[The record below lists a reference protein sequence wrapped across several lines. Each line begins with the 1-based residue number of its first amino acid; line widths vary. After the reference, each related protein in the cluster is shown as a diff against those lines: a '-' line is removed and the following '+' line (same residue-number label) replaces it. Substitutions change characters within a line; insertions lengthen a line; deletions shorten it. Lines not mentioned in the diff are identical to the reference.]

1 MNKIKIEKE
10 ILQII
15 GKILKISYIKIK
27 LKNKSKDFKNWDS
40 INNLKIFLEIE
51 KKFKIQI
58 DEIFFFKDLNIS
70 SIIKIVEKEVKLN
83 KK

>member
-1 MNKIKIEKE
+1 MNKINIEKE
-10 ILQII
+10 IFKII
-15 GKILKISYIKIK
+15 GKILKISHNKIKQSSK
-27 LKNKSKDFKNWDS
+27 LKNINNWDS

-58 DEIFFFKDLNIS
+58 DENFFFKELNIS
-70 SIIKIVEKEVKLN
+70 SIIKIAKKEIKLN

>member
-1 MNKIKIEKE
+1 MNKIKIELE

-15 GKILKISYIKIK
+15 GKILKVSYLKIK
-27 LKNKSKDFKNWDS
+27 LKNKLNDIKNWDS

-58 DEIFFFKDLNIS
+58 DENYFFKELTIS
-70 SIIKIVEKEVKLN
+70 SIIKIVEKKIKL
-83 KK
+83 KKK

>member
-1 MNKIKIEKE
+1 MNKINIEKE

-15 GKILKISYIKIK
+15 GKILKISHNKIKHSSK
-27 LKNKSKDFKNWDS
+27 LKNINNWDS

-58 DEIFFFKDLNIS
+58 DENFFFKELNIT
-70 SIIKIVEKEVKLN
+70 SIIKIAKKEIKLN